1 MTVDTLRIDDILAAG
16 ESVRLSRST
25 LSTRRPRALHNQDF
39 FELIWVQNGRVRHH
53 LPGRKEDLGE
63 GDLLFVN
70 PGHTHALQ
78 GLGETA
84 ILVAVVFRPEL
95 IAALGERHAVLKGQL
110 FWAKQDAPV
119 RLHRAP
125 RQLAEIN
132 RAALQLE
139 RGRTDALEAEGFL
152 LPLVSRLVGT
162 GPRLPADAPDW
173 LVAACEAARE
183 PDVFRD
189 GAAGFVRVAG
199 KAHPHVSR
207 TAKAVLGQSPTDYV
221 NAQRMAFAARRLLG
235 SDDNLAEIAAE
246 CGIPNLSHFHKLFR
260 QTYGQT
266 PLKYR
271 AARQKELV
279 QPG

>member
-1 MTVDTLRIDDILAAG
+1 MMVSTLRISEILEPD
-16 ESVRLSRST
+16 ESVRLTRST
-25 LSTRRPRALHNQDF
+25 LSNKRPRALHSQDF
-39 FELIWVQNGRVRHH
+39 HELLWVQNGSVRHH
-53 LPGRKEDLGE
+53 LPEGREDLRE
-63 GDLLFVN
+63 GDLLFVC
-70 PGHTHALQ
+70 PGHSHALQ
-78 GLGETA
+78 GIGEAA

-95 IAALGERHAVLKGQL
+95 ITALGERHKALKGEL
-110 FWAKQDAPV
+110 FWSDSDAPV
-119 RLHRAP
+119 RIHREP

-132 RAALQLE
+132 QAALRLE
-139 RGRTDALEAEGFL
+139 RGRTDSLGAESFL
-152 LPLVSRLVGT
+152 LPLASRLIGT
-162 GPRLPADAPDW
+162 GPRIPSDAPDW

-183 PDVFRD
+183 PDVFRE

-207 TAKAVLGQSPTDYV
+207 TAKAILGQSPTDYV

-235 SDDNLAEIAAE
+235 SDDNLAEIAAA

-271 AARQKELV
+271 AARQRDLV